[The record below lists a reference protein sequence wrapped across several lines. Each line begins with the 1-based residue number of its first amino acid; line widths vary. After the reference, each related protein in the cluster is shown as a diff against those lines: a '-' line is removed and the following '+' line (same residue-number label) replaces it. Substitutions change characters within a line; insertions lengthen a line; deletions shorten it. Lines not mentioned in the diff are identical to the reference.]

1 MSIILNFQFSIFNYT
16 SSVSPLL
23 TTPLLAAILCAL
35 LHLLALRM
43 FPRMGLLDF
52 PERYGLIRPRLPYPT
67 GILAVITFLIVYSVM
82 NNGIWSMQSV
92 GLVIG
97 IGLLGI
103 TSFIDDR
110 SQLSPSI
117 RLLCQV
123 IIALL
128 IFATGTRIYT
138 LTNPIG
144 DSFLKLDTWIVTL
157 MPFGNLPVWSGVFTL
172 VWLMLTINALN
183 WFDGIPGQV
192 SILSVIG
199 FLTIGL
205 LSVSSRVDQ
214 PELALIAFILAGI
227 ALACFLFDVP
237 PPKVVL
243 GDSGSMF
250 FGLMLGTLTIFA
262 GGKVATA
269 FLVLGVPLIDCFF
282 VILRRIL
289 SGKSPMK
296 GSQSGEHLHHRLLA
310 KGWSPRQVIALTAS
324 IGLLF
329 GSTALFLSSFQKLI
343 AAILLFLVMLVLS
356 WYSAPKNSNRP

>member
-1 MSIILNFQFSIFNYT
+1 MTPLLT
-16 SSVSPLL
+16 SPLL
-23 TTPLLAAILCAL
+23 AGLLCVC

-52 PERYGLIRPRLPYPT
+52 PERYGLIRARLPYPT
-67 GILAVITFLIVYSVM
+67 GILGVLTFLIVYALM
-82 NNGIWSMQSV
+82 NYGVWTMQHA

-97 IGLLGI
+97 VLLLGI
-103 TSFIDDR
+103 SCFTDDR
-110 SQLSPSI
+110 RQLSPGT
-117 RLLCQV
+117 RLLFQV
-123 IIALL
+123 LIALL

-138 LTNPIG
+138 LTNPLG
-144 DSFLKLDTWIVTL
+144 DSFLKLDTWIVGVPYFGTL
-157 MPFGNLPVWSGVFTL
+157 PIWSGVFTV

-205 LSVSSRVDQ
+205 LSLSSRVNQ
-214 PELALIAFILAGI
+214 PELALLAFILAGI
-227 ALACFLFDVP
+227 AIACFLFDVP
-237 PPKVVL
+237 PPRVVL

-269 FLVLGVPLIDCFF
+269 FLVLGVPLIDSFF
-282 VILRRIL
+282 VIMRRIL
-289 SGKSPMK
+289 QGKSPMK

-343 AAILLFLVMLVLS
+343 AALCLFLLMLGLS
-356 WYSAPKNSNRP
+356 WYSAPKSIDRP

>member
-1 MSIILNFQFSIFNYT
+1 M
-16 SSVSPLL
+16 SPLIL
-23 TTPLLAAILCAL
+23 TPLLAGLLCVC

-52 PERYGLIRPRLPYPT
+52 PERYGLIRARLPYPT
-67 GILAVITFLIVYSVM
+67 GILGVLTFLIVYALM
-82 NNGIWSMQSV
+82 NYGVWTMQHA

-97 IGLLGI
+97 VLLLGI
-103 TSFIDDR
+103 SCFTDDR
-110 SQLSPSI
+110 RQLSPGT
-117 RLLCQV
+117 RLLFQV
-123 IIALL
+123 LIALL

-138 LTNPIG
+138 LTNPLG
-144 DSFLKLDTWIVTL
+144 DSFLKLDTWIVGVPYFGTL
-157 MPFGNLPVWSGVFTL
+157 PIWSGVFTV

-205 LSVSSRVDQ
+205 LSLSSRVNQ
-214 PELALIAFILAGI
+214 PELALLAFILAGI
-227 ALACFLFDVP
+227 AIACFLFDVP
-237 PPKVVL
+237 PPRVVL

-269 FLVLGVPLIDCFF
+269 FLVLGVPLIDSFF
-282 VILRRIL
+282 VIMRRIL
-289 SGKSPMK
+289 QGKSPMK

-343 AAILLFLVMLVLS
+343 AALCLFLLMLGLS
-356 WYSAPKNSNRP
+356 WYSAPKSIDRP